1 MKQVEAIVTI
11 NVGEVAHNV
20 ADLPANVQELVELYN
35 DWRQE
40 EYVARVELVKVS
52 AALEEMGRR
61 IVAAI
66 QANDKAVADAAA
78 VSETPAEETPA
89 AE

>member
-61 IVAAI
+61 IVASI

-78 VSETPAEETPA
+78 SETPAEETPA